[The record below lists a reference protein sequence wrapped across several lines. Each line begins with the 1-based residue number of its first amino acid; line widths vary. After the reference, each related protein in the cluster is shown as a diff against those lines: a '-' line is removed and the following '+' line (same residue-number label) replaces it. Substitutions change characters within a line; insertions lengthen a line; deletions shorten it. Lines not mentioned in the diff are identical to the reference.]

1 LSSNDFIAISKQMIE
16 VKKLVN
22 LIKGIKVNTLIV
34 GESGSGKS
42 RIAESILPNGVIL
55 DGQNTEDVVKNLK
68 NFNEVTIEN
77 FDKIRNYDILHIQNQ
92 KIVATATKKPKE
104 SVVDKFFGVVIDL
117 EPLSQRASDIPA
129 LTEYFLQ
136 EAKKELKLDL
146 DLEAG
151 QITADIQDNC
161 HSLKRAVYKQL
172 LLSGVDESSLISIM
186 EAFFYERCEIDDN
199 YGHFCDMFDRAVIE
213 ANHRKFKSQLMM
225 SFKMG
230 INRNTLRKKINELG
244 INFND

>member
-1 LSSNDFIAISKQMIE
+1 LSDNDFIAISKQMLE

-34 GESGSGKS
+34 GESGTGKS
-42 RIAESILPNGVIL
+42 RVATSILPSAVVL
-55 DGQNTEDVVKNLK
+55 DGQNTEDVIKNLK
-68 NFNEVTIEN
+68 NFNEVIIEN
-77 FDKIRNYDILHIQNQ
+77 FDKIRNFDILHIQNQ

-117 EPLSQRASDIPA
+117 EPLSQRPSDTPA
-129 LTEYFLQ
+129 LMAYFLQ
-136 EAKKELKLDL
+136 SAKQELKVDSNITA
-146 DLEAG
+146 E

-161 HSLKRAVYKQL
+161 HSLKRAVYKKL
-172 LLSGVDESSLISIM
+172 LLSGVDENSLVSIM
-186 EAFFYERCEIDDN
+186 EEFFYERCEADDN
-199 YGHFCDMFDRAVIE
+199 YGHFCAMFDRAVIN